1 MAQTELNVVLRE
13 RVGKGGARSARR
25 EGLVPGVVYG
35 PHITPCTINVNQ
47 RELKA
52 AIGGDA
58 GWNTML
64 TLVGEGS
71 FNGISAV
78 VKDMQ
83 IDSILR
89 HATHVDFQ
97 AIDMTKVASF
107 MVPVVT
113 IGTAVGEKEGGN
125 LEVIRKELEVLC
137 LPTAVPA
144 AIEINVAALEIGDV
158 VHIEDVVAPEGA
170 ELCFDV
176 NFTVMTLVGYKE
188 TEEVE
193 ESEESE
199 EEVTPEAE

>member
-1 MAQTELNVVLRE
+1 
-13 RVGKGGARSARR
+13 
-25 EGLVPGVVYG
+25 
-35 PHITPCTINVNQ
+35 
-47 RELKA
+47 LKA
-52 AIGGDA
+52 AISGDA

-64 TLVGEGS
+64 TLIGDGPFSGV
-71 FNGISAV
+71 NVI

-97 AIDMTKVASF
+97 AINMTKVASF

-113 IGTAVGEKEGGN
+113 VGTAVGANEGGN

-144 AIEINVAALEIGDV
+144 AIEINVEALGIGDV
-158 VHIEDVVAPEGA
+158 VHIEDVVAPEGV